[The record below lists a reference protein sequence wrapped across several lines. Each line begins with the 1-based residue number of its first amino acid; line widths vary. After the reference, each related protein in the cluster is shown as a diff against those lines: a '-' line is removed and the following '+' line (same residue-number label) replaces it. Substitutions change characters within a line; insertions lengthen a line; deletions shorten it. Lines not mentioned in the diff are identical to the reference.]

1 MRINAL
7 PGVSAP
13 IRPIENSLQP
23 AKDGFSDALS
33 RSVSSLTELQAAAD
47 RAAESVA
54 TGDLAHLH
62 EAVIAV
68 QEASLALDLV
78 VAVRN
83 HAVEGIQELLR
94 TQV

>member
-1 MRINAL
+1 MRIDAL

-13 IRPIENSLQP
+13 TRPIEHSLQP

-47 RAAESVA
+47 RAAESIA

-83 HAVEGIQELLR
+83 HTVEGIQELLR